1 MTRVV
6 LEILSAKGLCLELFT
21 VTLRHTVYSYD
32 EGPDM
37 CHLRVHRD
45 PKKSTIVSAKRMTC
59 NMECFGDLSNCYF
72 PSVVKEKTGFVYDYE
87 EDV

>member
-21 VTLRHTVYSYD
+21 VTLRDAVCSYD
-32 EGPDM
+32 KGPDM

-45 PKKSTIVSAKRMTC
+45 SKKSTIISAKRMRR

-72 PSVVKEKTGFVYDYE
+72 SSVVKGKTGFVYDYE
-87 EDV
+87 ENV